1 MFYQLI
7 QNKRD
12 QWFQSSDCT
21 VRDIVDYIYRRGM
34 MRDAQVDAI
43 KTYLYLKIAC
53 GGQPLWKLFAEGKF
67 NVTDVDAEEISAEA
81 RDTMMKNP
89 AALALYQYSRQKD
102 RNGRQMAPELEQF
115 VRHHARE
122 LDGEQVLKDIFYGV
136 TYSDYLFSLP
146 MGAGK
151 TYLMAAFIYIDLY
164 FAQNEPM
171 NPIWAHNFLILAP
184 SGLKSSIIP
193 SLRSIQNFDV
203 TWLFPEATAASLKR
217 MVKFEVLDEQKS
229 AKNSN
234 LVKNP
239 NARKINQYS
248 QNGTMMGLVA
258 VTNAEKVI
266 LDRWDEN
273 CDNYKDMYSDDEM
286 RQIATANELRKTI
299 GKIPSLSIFIDE
311 VHHAS
316 DGEIKL
322 RQVVTQWATANKSF
336 CNVLGFSGTPYLEK
350 AEKVTLGGS
359 FDIKNTNITNVVYY
373 YPLIEGIDNFLKRPE
388 VKFADNGLAAIVSNG
403 VREFL
408 DKYKDTTYA
417 DGTQAKLAVYCGQ
430 IPTLE
435 EEIYPLVSEIVTEYG
450 LNPTEAVL
458 KRHKGSNSSK
468 AGGRKYPEPEGSE
481 AAFAMLDSPSS
492 KVRIVLLVQIGKEG
506 WDCKSLT
513 SVILPHEGA
522 CPKNM
527 VLQTSCRCLRQVVR
541 GEREKALIWM
551 NKWNAD
557 KLNKELKQQQN
568 ITLQEFSNKPET
580 ELRHIERHSRMDR
593 MQVPSI
599 DFYQLKVEY
608 ETQVVEEQPDTAA
621 RLADPCLLAR
631 ADATMATVQDI
642 TGKVVDYQELLRDE
656 GESLTYGWWMEKIAA
671 ESFNTLSVACL
682 RRHDAVLRTIFNAI
696 TKPVTDGGGER
707 RAEDA
712 AYDHQLIR
720 SNIRKA
726 FVPKRDYRIVEEIVP
741 DTASILSVEH
751 PAPLDVADDSR
762 FYPSQD
768 VVEKI
773 LAWDADPER
782 GDMPQE
788 VYAVVEQMRRMGMP
802 EEQVQTLLKFK
813 NMGVDTHPERNQTYH
828 YLPYRFDSNLEKD
841 YFVQGLVPLLKD
853 KRLEYYFNGDDTL
866 TEFKIRCYRNTGR
879 HWEYDGLY
887 YPDFLVLSR
896 DAEGKIDRICII
908 ETKGEGYA
916 AKFRERKDFME
927 QVFVPKNNEAFHR
940 RRFHYLYLEDTLSPE
955 KRIARTTQMINDFFQ
970 TKQD

>member
-12 QWFQSSDCT
+12 LWFQSPDCT
-21 VRDIVDYIYRRGM
+21 VRDLVDYIYQRGM
-34 MRDAQVDAI
+34 MRDAQIDAI

-53 GGQPLWKLFAEGKF
+53 QGQPLWKLFAEGKF
-67 NVTDVDAEEISAEA
+67 NITDVDAEEINVEA
-81 RDTMMKNP
+81 RDTMMQNP

-102 RNGRQMAPELEQF
+102 RNGTQIAPELEQF
-115 VRHHARE
+115 IRQHARE
-122 LDGEQVLKDIFYGV
+122 IDYEQVLKDIFYGV

-203 TWLFPEATAASLKR
+203 SWLFPEATVASLKR
-217 MVKFEVLDEQKS
+217 LVKFEVLDELKS

-239 NARKINQYS
+239 NARKINQYL
-248 QNGTMMGLVA
+248 QDGAMMGLVA

-266 LDRWDEN
+266 LDRWEENDEKVKN
-273 CDNYKDMYSDDEM
+273 AFSDDEL
-286 RQIATANELRKTI
+286 RQLTIANELRHTI

-336 CNVLGFSGTPYLEK
+336 CNVLGFSGTPYVEK

-388 VKFADNGLAAIVSNG
+388 VKLADNDMLTIVNNG
-403 VREFL
+403 VHEFL
-408 DKYKDTTYA
+408 DKYKDTVYA
-417 DGTQAKLAVYCGQ
+417 DGTCAKLAVYCGQ
-430 IPTLE
+430 IPALE

-450 LNPTEAVL
+450 LNPAEVIL
-458 KRHKGSNSSK
+458 KRHKGSSSK
-468 AGGRKYPEPEGSE
+468 KVDVKKYPEPEGSE
-481 AAFAMLDSPSS
+481 AAFTMLDSSSS
-492 KVRIVLLVQIGKEG
+492 KVRIILLVQIGKEG

-513 SVILPHEGA
+513 GVILPHEGA
-522 CPKNM
+522 CHKNM
-527 VLQTSCRCLRQVVR
+527 VLQTSCRCLRQVIR

-557 KLNKELKQQQN
+557 KLNRELKQQQN
-568 ITLQEFSNKPET
+568 ITLQEFGNKPET
-580 ELRHIERHSRMDR
+580 ELKHIERHSRMDK
-593 MQVPSI
+593 MQVPPI

-608 ETQVVEEQPDTAA
+608 EIQIVEEQPDTTE
-621 RLADPCLLAR
+621 RFTDLDLLKK
-631 ADATMATVQDI
+631 ADASMATVQDL
-642 TGKVVDYQELLRDE
+642 TGKIVDYQQLLQEE
-656 GESLTYGWWMEKIAA
+656 GECLSYHWWLEKIVE
-671 ESFNTLSVACL
+671 ESFETLSIENIL
-682 RRHDAVLRTIFNAI
+682 QYDLQLHSIFEAI
-696 TKPVTDGGGER
+696 TKPMVGGDGER
-707 RAEDA
+707 RMEDA
-712 AYDHQLIR
+712 KYDHQQIR
-720 SNIRKA
+720 ASIRKV
-726 FVPKRDYRIVEEIVP
+726 FVPKRDYTIVDEVVP
-741 DTASILSVEH
+741 ETASILSVER
-751 PAPLDVADDSR
+751 PKPLDVLDDSR
-762 FYPSQD
+762 FYPSQETMD
-768 VVEKI
+768 NI
-773 LAWDADPER
+773 LAWDANPEK
-782 GDMPQE
+782 GDIPQE
-788 VYAVVEQMRRMGMP
+788 VYDVVEKMRKMGMV
-802 EEQVQTLLKFK
+802 EEAQTLLKFK
-813 NMGVDTHPERNQTYH
+813 NIGVDTHPERNQTYH
-828 YLPYRFDSNLEKD
+828 YLPYRFDSNLEKE
-841 YFVQGLVPLLKD
+841 YFVQGLIPMMKA
-853 KRLEYYFNGDDTL
+853 KQLEYYFNGDETL
-866 TEFKIRCYRNTGR
+866 TEFKIRCYRKVGK

-896 DAEGKIDRICII
+896 DAEGKINRVCII

-916 AKFRERKDFME
+916 AKFKERKDFME
-927 QVFVPKNNEAFHR
+927 KVFVPQNNQAFR
-940 RRFHYLYLEDTLSPE
+940 RERFHYLYLKDTDSFE
-955 KRIARTTQMINDFFQ
+955 KRMVNTMKMINEFF
-970 TKQD
+970 KD

>member
-12 QWFQSSDCT
+12 LWFQSPDCT
-21 VRDIVDYIYRRGM
+21 VRDLVDYIYQRGM
-34 MRDAQVDAI
+34 MRDAQIDAI

-53 GGQPLWKLFAEGKF
+53 QGQPLWKLFAEGKF
-67 NVTDVDAEEISAEA
+67 NITDVDAEEINVEA
-81 RDTMMKNP
+81 RDTMMQNP

-102 RNGRQMAPELEQF
+102 RNGTQIAPELEQF
-115 VRHHARE
+115 IRQHARE
-122 LDGEQVLKDIFYGV
+122 IDYEQVLKDIFYGV

-203 TWLFPEATAASLKR
+203 SWLFPEATVASLKR
-217 MVKFEVLDEQKS
+217 LVKFEVLDELKS

-239 NARKINQYS
+239 NARKINQYL
-248 QNGTMMGLVA
+248 QDGAMMGLVA

-266 LDRWDEN
+266 LDRWEENDEKVKN
-273 CDNYKDMYSDDEM
+273 AFSDDEL
-286 RQIATANELRKTI
+286 RQLTIANELRHTI

-336 CNVLGFSGTPYLEK
+336 CNVLGFSGTPYVEK

-388 VKFADNGLAAIVSNG
+388 VKLADNDMLTIVNNG
-403 VREFL
+403 VHEFL
-408 DKYKDTTYA
+408 DKYKDTVYA
-417 DGTQAKLAVYCGQ
+417 DGTCAKLAVYCGQ
-430 IPTLE
+430 IPALE

-450 LNPTEAVL
+450 LNPAEVIL
-458 KRHKGSNSSK
+458 KRHKGSSSK
-468 AGGRKYPEPEGSE
+468 KVGVKKYPEPEGSE
-481 AAFAMLDSPSS
+481 AAFTMLDSSSS
-492 KVRIVLLVQIGKEG
+492 KVRIILLVQIGKEG

-513 SVILPHEGA
+513 GVILPHEGA
-522 CPKNM
+522 CHKNM
-527 VLQTSCRCLRQVVR
+527 VLQTSCRCLRQVIR

-557 KLNKELKQQQN
+557 KLNRELKQQQN
-568 ITLQEFSNKPET
+568 ITLQEFGNKPET
-580 ELRHIERHSRMDR
+580 ELKHIERHSRMDK
-593 MQVPSI
+593 MQVPPI

-608 ETQVVEEQPDTAA
+608 EIQIVEEQPDTTE
-621 RLADPCLLAR
+621 RFTDLDLLKK
-631 ADATMATVQDI
+631 ADASMATVQDL
-642 TGKVVDYQELLRDE
+642 TGKIVDYQQLLQEE
-656 GESLTYGWWMEKIAA
+656 GECLSYHWWLEKIVE
-671 ESFNTLSVACL
+671 ESFETLSIENIL
-682 RRHDAVLRTIFNAI
+682 QYDLQLHSIFEAI
-696 TKPVTDGGGER
+696 TKPMVGGDGER
-707 RAEDA
+707 RMEDA
-712 AYDHQLIR
+712 KYDHQQIR
-720 SNIRKA
+720 ASIRKV
-726 FVPKRDYRIVEEIVP
+726 FVPKRDYTIVDEVVP
-741 DTASILSVEH
+741 ETASILSVER
-751 PAPLDVADDSR
+751 PKPLDVLDDSR
-762 FYPSQD
+762 FYPSQETMD
-768 VVEKI
+768 NI
-773 LAWDADPER
+773 LAWDANPEK
-782 GDMPQE
+782 GDIPQE
-788 VYAVVEQMRRMGMP
+788 VYDVVEKMRKMGMV
-802 EEQVQTLLKFK
+802 EEAQTLLKFK
-813 NMGVDTHPERNQTYH
+813 NIGVDTHPERNQTYH
-828 YLPYRFDSNLEKD
+828 YLPYRFDSNLEKE
-841 YFVQGLVPLLKD
+841 YFVQGLIPMMKA
-853 KRLEYYFNGDDTL
+853 KQLEYYFNGDETL
-866 TEFKIRCYRNTGR
+866 TEFKIRCYRKVGK

-896 DAEGKIDRICII
+896 DAEGKIDRVCII

-916 AKFRERKDFME
+916 AKFKERKDFME
-927 QVFVPKNNEAFHR
+927 KVFVPQNNQAFR
-940 RRFHYLYLEDTLSPE
+940 RERFHYLYLKDTDSFE
-955 KRIARTTQMINDFFQ
+955 KRMVNTMKMINEFF
-970 TKQD
+970 KD

>member
-7 QNKRD
+7 QKKRD
-12 QWFQSSDCT
+12 QWFASSDCT
-21 VRDIVDYIYRRGM
+21 VRDLIDYIYQRGM
-34 MRDAQVDAI
+34 MRDAQIDAI

-53 GGQPLWKLFAEGKF
+53 EGQPLWKLFAEGKF
-67 NVTDVDAEEISAEA
+67 NITDVDVEEITAEA
-81 RDTMMKNP
+81 RNTMIQNP

-102 RNGRQMAPELEQF
+102 RNGKQIAPELEQF
-115 VRHHARE
+115 IRHHAK
-122 LDGEQVLKDIFYGV
+122 DVDYEQVLKDIFYGV

-203 TWLFPEATAASLKR
+203 TWLFPEAAAVSLKR
-217 MVKFEVLDEQKS
+217 LVKFEVLDEQKS
-229 AKNSN
+229 AKKSN
-234 LVKNP
+234 VIKNP
-239 NARKINQYS
+239 NARKVNQYLAD
-248 QNGTMMGLVA
+248 GTMMGLVA

-266 LDRWDEN
+266 LDRWEENDEKQKN
-273 CDNYKDMYSDDEM
+273 IYSEDEL
-286 RQIATANELRKTI
+286 RQQAIANELRSTI

-322 RQVVTQWATANKSF
+322 RQVVTQWATANPSF

-388 VKFADNGLAAIVSNG
+388 VKFADNDLQTIVNNG

-408 DKYKDTTYA
+408 DKYKATVYA
-417 DGTQAKLAVYCGQ
+417 DGTQAKLAIYCGQ

-450 LNPTEAVL
+450 LNPTEVLL

-468 AGGRKYPEPEGSE
+468 AGAKKYPEPEGSE
-481 AAFAMLDSPSS
+481 AAFAMLDTPSS

-513 SVILPHEGA
+513 GVILPQEGA

-527 VLQTSCRCLRQVVR
+527 VLQTSCRCLRQVTR

-568 ITLQEFSNKPET
+568 ITLQEFGNKPEQ
-580 ELRHIERHSRMDR
+580 ELKHIERHTRMDK
-593 MQVPSI
+593 MQVPPI

-608 ETQVVEEQPDTAA
+608 ETQIVEEQPDTAA
-621 RLADPCLLAR
+621 RLSDPELVVKADESIAF
-631 ADATMATVQDI
+631 VQDFAGNSI
-642 TGKVVDYQELLRDE
+642 DIQNLRREE
-656 GESLTYGWWMEKIAA
+656 GESLTFQGWLQKIIK
-671 ESFNTLSVACL
+671 ESMGMLNIEQ
-682 RRHDAVLRTIFNAI
+682 LRTYEVQLRSIFEQ
-696 TKPVTDGGGER
+696 VTL
-707 RAEDA
+707 AEEGDEECRIENME
-712 AYDHQLIR
+712 YDQCKIR
-720 SNIRKA
+720 DNVQNT
-726 FVPKRDYRIVEEIVP
+726 FVPRRDYTIVEEVVP
-741 DTASILSVEH
+741 EAASILSVEC
-751 PAPLDVADDSR
+751 PKSLDVMDDSR
-762 FYPSQD
+762 FYPSQ
-768 VVEKI
+768 ETMENI
-773 LAWDADPER
+773 LAWDADPEK

-788 VYAVVEQMRRMGMP
+788 VYDVVENMRKLGMA
-802 EEQVQTLLKFK
+802 EADVQTLLKFK

-828 YLPYRFDSNLEKD
+828 YLPYRFDSNLEKE
-841 YFVQGLVPLLKD
+841 YFVQGLIPVMKD
-853 KRLEYYFNGDDTL
+853 KQLEYYFNGDETL
-866 TEFKIRCYRNTGR
+866 TEFKIRCYRKVGK

-896 DAEGKIDRICII
+896 DAEGKIDRVCII

-916 AKFRERKDFME
+916 AKFKERKDFIE
-927 QVFVPKNNEAFHR
+927 KVFVPQNNEAFHR
-940 RRFHYLYLEDTLSPE
+940 ERFYYLYLSDSDSAE
-955 KRIARTTQMINDFFQ
+955 KRMVHTMQMIKEFF
-970 TKQD
+970 KD

>member
-12 QWFQSSDCT
+12 LWFQSPDCT
-21 VRDIVDYIYRRGM
+21 VRDLVDYIYQRGM
-34 MRDAQVDAI
+34 MRDAQIDAI

-53 GGQPLWKLFAEGKF
+53 QGQPLWKLFAEGKF
-67 NVTDVDAEEISAEA
+67 NITDVDAEEINVEA
-81 RDTMMKNP
+81 RDTMMQNP

-102 RNGRQMAPELEQF
+102 RNGTQIAPELEQF
-115 VRHHARE
+115 IRQHARE
-122 LDGEQVLKDIFYGV
+122 IDYEQVLKDIFYGV

-203 TWLFPEATAASLKR
+203 SWLFPEATVASLKR
-217 MVKFEVLDEQKS
+217 LVKFEVLDELKS

-239 NARKINQYS
+239 NARKINQYL
-248 QNGTMMGLVA
+248 QDGAMMGLVA

-266 LDRWDEN
+266 LDRWEENDEKVKN
-273 CDNYKDMYSDDEM
+273 AFSDDEL
-286 RQIATANELRKTI
+286 RQLTIANELRHTI

-336 CNVLGFSGTPYLEK
+336 CNVLGFSGTPYVEK

-388 VKFADNGLAAIVSNG
+388 VKLADNDMLTIVNNG
-403 VREFL
+403 VHEFL
-408 DKYKDTTYA
+408 DKYKDTVYA
-417 DGTQAKLAVYCGQ
+417 DGTCAKLAVYCGQ
-430 IPTLE
+430 IPALE

-450 LNPTEAVL
+450 LNPAEVIL
-458 KRHKGSNSSK
+458 KRHKGSSSK
-468 AGGRKYPEPEGSE
+468 KVGVKKYPEPEGSE
-481 AAFAMLDSPSS
+481 AAFTMLDSSSS
-492 KVRIVLLVQIGKEG
+492 KVRIILLVQIGKEG

-513 SVILPHEGA
+513 GVILPHEGA
-522 CPKNM
+522 CHKNM
-527 VLQTSCRCLRQVVR
+527 VLQTSCRCLRQVIR

-557 KLNKELKQQQN
+557 KLNRELKQQQN
-568 ITLQEFSNKPET
+568 ITLQEFGNKPET
-580 ELRHIERHSRMDR
+580 ELKHIERHSRMDK
-593 MQVPSI
+593 MQVPPI

-608 ETQVVEEQPDTAA
+608 EIQIVEEQPDTTE
-621 RLADPCLLAR
+621 RFTDLDLLKK
-631 ADATMATVQDI
+631 ADASMATVQDL
-642 TGKVVDYQELLRDE
+642 TGKIVDYQQLLQEE
-656 GESLTYGWWMEKIAA
+656 GECLSYHWWLEKIVE
-671 ESFNTLSVACL
+671 ESFETLSIENIL
-682 RRHDAVLRTIFNAI
+682 QYDLQLHSIFEAI
-696 TKPVTDGGGER
+696 TKPMVGGDGER
-707 RAEDA
+707 RMEDA
-712 AYDHQLIR
+712 KYDHQQIR
-720 SNIRKA
+720 ASIRKV
-726 FVPKRDYRIVEEIVP
+726 FVPKRDYTIVDEVVP
-741 DTASILSVEH
+741 ETASILSVER
-751 PAPLDVADDSR
+751 PKPLDVLDDSR
-762 FYPSQD
+762 FYPSQKTMD
-768 VVEKI
+768 NI
-773 LAWDADPER
+773 LAWDANPEK
-782 GDMPQE
+782 GDIPQE
-788 VYAVVEQMRRMGMP
+788 VYDVVEKMRKMGMV
-802 EEQVQTLLKFK
+802 EEAQTLLKFK
-813 NMGVDTHPERNQTYH
+813 NIGVDTHPERNQTYH
-828 YLPYRFDSNLEKD
+828 YLPYRFDSNLEKE
-841 YFVQGLVPLLKD
+841 YFVQGLIPMMKA
-853 KRLEYYFNGDDTL
+853 KQLEYYFNGDETL
-866 TEFKIRCYRNTGR
+866 TEFKIRCYRKVGK

-896 DAEGKIDRICII
+896 DAEGKIDRVCII

-916 AKFRERKDFME
+916 AKFKERKDFME
-927 QVFVPKNNEAFHR
+927 KVFVPQNNQAFR
-940 RRFHYLYLEDTLSPE
+940 RERFHYLYLKDTDSFE
-955 KRIARTTQMINDFFQ
+955 KRMVNTMKMINEFF
-970 TKQD
+970 KD

>member
-12 QWFQSSDCT
+12 LWFQSPDCT
-21 VRDIVDYIYRRGM
+21 VRDLVDYIYQRGM
-34 MRDAQVDAI
+34 MRDAQIDAI

-53 GGQPLWKLFAEGKF
+53 QGQPLWKLFAEGKF
-67 NVTDVDAEEISAEA
+67 NITDVDAEEINVEA
-81 RDTMMKNP
+81 RDTMMQNP

-102 RNGRQMAPELEQF
+102 RNGTQIAPELEQF
-115 VRHHARE
+115 IRQHARE
-122 LDGEQVLKDIFYGV
+122 IDYEQVLKDIFYGV

-203 TWLFPEATAASLKR
+203 SWLFPEATVASLKR
-217 MVKFEVLDEQKS
+217 LVKFEVLDELKS

-239 NARKINQYS
+239 NARKINQYL
-248 QNGTMMGLVA
+248 QDGAMMGLVA

-266 LDRWDEN
+266 LDRWEENDEKVKN
-273 CDNYKDMYSDDEM
+273 AFSDDEL
-286 RQIATANELRKTI
+286 RQLTIANELRHTI

-336 CNVLGFSGTPYLEK
+336 CNVLGFSGTPYVEK

-388 VKFADNGLAAIVSNG
+388 VKLADNDMLTIVNNG
-403 VREFL
+403 VHEFL
-408 DKYKDTTYA
+408 DKYKDTVYA
-417 DGTQAKLAVYCGQ
+417 DGTCAKLAVYCGQ
-430 IPTLE
+430 IPALE

-450 LNPTEAVL
+450 LNPAEVIL
-458 KRHKGSNSSK
+458 KRHKGSSSK
-468 AGGRKYPEPEGSE
+468 KVGVKKYPEPEGSE
-481 AAFAMLDSPSS
+481 AAFTMLDSSSS
-492 KVRIVLLVQIGKEG
+492 KVRIILLVQIGKEG

-513 SVILPHEGA
+513 GVILPHEGA
-522 CPKNM
+522 CHKNM
-527 VLQTSCRCLRQVVR
+527 VLQTSCRCLRQVIR

-557 KLNKELKQQQN
+557 KLNRELKQQQN
-568 ITLQEFSNKPET
+568 ITLQEFGNKPET
-580 ELRHIERHSRMDR
+580 ELKHIERHSRMDK
-593 MQVPSI
+593 MQVPPI

-608 ETQVVEEQPDTAA
+608 EIQIVEEQPDTTEKFTN
-621 RLADPCLLAR
+621 LDLLKK
-631 ADATMATVQDI
+631 ADASMATVQDL
-642 TGKVVDYQELLRDE
+642 TGKIVDYQQLLQEE
-656 GESLTYGWWMEKIAA
+656 GECLSYHWWLEKIVE
-671 ESFNTLSVACL
+671 ESFETLSIENIL
-682 RRHDAVLRTIFNAI
+682 QYDLQLHSIFEAI
-696 TKPVTDGGGER
+696 TKPMVGGDGER
-707 RAEDA
+707 RMEDA
-712 AYDHQLIR
+712 KYDHQQIR
-720 SNIRKA
+720 ASIRKV
-726 FVPKRDYRIVEEIVP
+726 FVPKRDYTIVDEVVP
-741 DTASILSVEH
+741 ETASILSVER
-751 PAPLDVADDSR
+751 PKPLDVLDDSR
-762 FYPSQD
+762 FYPSQETMD
-768 VVEKI
+768 NI
-773 LAWDADPER
+773 LAWDANPEK
-782 GDMPQE
+782 GDIPQE
-788 VYAVVEQMRRMGMP
+788 VYDVVEKMRKMGMV
-802 EEQVQTLLKFK
+802 EEAQTLLKFK
-813 NMGVDTHPERNQTYH
+813 NIGVDTHPERNQTYH
-828 YLPYRFDSNLEKD
+828 YLPYRFDSNLEKE
-841 YFVQGLVPLLKD
+841 YFVQGLIPMMKA
-853 KRLEYYFNGDDTL
+853 KQLEYYFNGDETL
-866 TEFKIRCYRNTGR
+866 TEFKIRCYRKVGK

-896 DAEGKIDRICII
+896 DAEGKIDRVCII

-916 AKFRERKDFME
+916 AKFKERKDFME
-927 QVFVPKNNEAFHR
+927 KVFVPQNNQAFR
-940 RRFHYLYLEDTLSPE
+940 RERFHYLYLKDTDSFE
-955 KRIARTTQMINDFFQ
+955 KRMVNTMKMINEFF
-970 TKQD
+970 KD

>member
-12 QWFQSSDCT
+12 LWFQSPDCT
-21 VRDIVDYIYRRGM
+21 VRDLVDYIYQRGM
-34 MRDAQVDAI
+34 MRDAQIDAI

-53 GGQPLWKLFAEGKF
+53 LGQPLWKLFAEGKF
-67 NVTDVDAEEISAEA
+67 NITDVDAEEINIEA
-81 RDTMMKNP
+81 RDTMMQNP

-102 RNGRQMAPELEQF
+102 RNGTQIAPELEQLI
-115 VRHHARE
+115 RQHARE
-122 LDGEQVLKDIFYGV
+122 IDYEQVLKDIFYGV

-203 TWLFPEATAASLKR
+203 SWLFPEATVASLKR
-217 MVKFEVLDEQKS
+217 LVKFEVLDELKS

-239 NARKINQYS
+239 NARKINQYL
-248 QNGTMMGLVA
+248 QDGAMMGLVA

-266 LDRWDEN
+266 LDRWEENDEKVKN
-273 CDNYKDMYSDDEM
+273 AFSDDEL
-286 RQIATANELRKTI
+286 RQLTIANELRHTI

-336 CNVLGFSGTPYLEK
+336 CNVLGFSGTPYVEK

-388 VKFADNGLAAIVSNG
+388 VKFADNDMLTIVNNG
-403 VREFL
+403 VHEFL
-408 DKYKDTTYA
+408 DKYKDTVYA
-417 DGTQAKLAVYCGQ
+417 DGTCAKLAVYCGQ
-430 IPTLE
+430 IPALE

-450 LNPTEAVL
+450 LNPAEVIL
-458 KRHKGSNSSK
+458 KRHKGSSSK
-468 AGGRKYPEPEGSE
+468 KVGVKKYPEPEGSE
-481 AAFAMLDSPSS
+481 AAFTMLDSSSS
-492 KVRIVLLVQIGKEG
+492 KVRIILLVQIGKEG

-513 SVILPHEGA
+513 GVILPHEGA
-522 CPKNM
+522 CHKNM
-527 VLQTSCRCLRQVVR
+527 VLQTSCRCLRQVIR

-557 KLNKELKQQQN
+557 KLNRELKQQQN
-568 ITLQEFSNKPET
+568 ITLQEFGNKPET
-580 ELRHIERHSRMDR
+580 ELKHIERHSRMDK
-593 MQVPSI
+593 MQVPPI

-608 ETQVVEEQPDTAA
+608 EIQIVEEQPDTTE
-621 RLADPCLLAR
+621 RFTDLDLLKK
-631 ADATMATVQDI
+631 ADASMATVQDL
-642 TGKVVDYQELLRDE
+642 TGKIVDYQQLLQEE
-656 GESLTYGWWMEKIAA
+656 GECLSYHWWLEKIVE
-671 ESFNTLSVACL
+671 ESFETLSIENIL
-682 RRHDAVLRTIFNAI
+682 QYDLQLHSIFEAI
-696 TKPVTDGGGER
+696 TKPMVGGDGER
-707 RAEDA
+707 RMEDA
-712 AYDHQLIR
+712 KYDHQQIR
-720 SNIRKA
+720 ASIRKV
-726 FVPKRDYRIVEEIVP
+726 FVPKRDYTIVDEVVP
-741 DTASILSVEH
+741 ETASILSVER
-751 PAPLDVADDSR
+751 PKPLDVLDDSR
-762 FYPSQD
+762 FYPSQETMD
-768 VVEKI
+768 NI
-773 LAWDADPER
+773 LAWDANPEK
-782 GDMPQE
+782 GDIPQE
-788 VYAVVEQMRRMGMP
+788 VYDVVEKMRKMGMV
-802 EEQVQTLLKFK
+802 EEAQTLLKFK
-813 NMGVDTHPERNQTYH
+813 NIGVDTHPERNQTYH
-828 YLPYRFDSNLEKD
+828 YLPYRFDSNLEKE
-841 YFVQGLVPLLKD
+841 YFVQGLIPMMKD
-853 KRLEYYFNGDDTL
+853 KQLEYYFNGDETL
-866 TEFKIRCYRNTGR
+866 TEFKIRCYRKVGK

-896 DAEGKIDRICII
+896 DAEGKIDRVCII

-916 AKFRERKDFME
+916 AKFKERKDFME
-927 QVFVPKNNEAFHR
+927 KVFVPQNNQAFR
-940 RRFHYLYLEDTLSPE
+940 RERFHYLYLKDTDSVE
-955 KRIARTTQMINDFFQ
+955 KRMVNTMKMINEFF
-970 TKQD
+970 KD

>member
-12 QWFQSSDCT
+12 LWFQSPDCT
-21 VRDIVDYIYRRGM
+21 VRDLVDYIYQRGM
-34 MRDAQVDAI
+34 MRDAQIDAI

-53 GGQPLWKLFAEGKF
+53 QGQPLWKLFAEGKF
-67 NVTDVDAEEISAEA
+67 NITDVDAEEINVEA
-81 RDTMMKNP
+81 RDTMMQNP

-102 RNGRQMAPELEQF
+102 RNGTQIAPELEQF
-115 VRHHARE
+115 IRQHARE
-122 LDGEQVLKDIFYGV
+122 IDYEQVLKDIFYGV

-203 TWLFPEATAASLKR
+203 SWLFPEATVASLKR
-217 MVKFEVLDEQKS
+217 LVKFEVLDELKS

-239 NARKINQYS
+239 NARKINQYL
-248 QNGTMMGLVA
+248 QDGAMMGLVA

-266 LDRWDEN
+266 LDRWEENDEKVKN
-273 CDNYKDMYSDDEM
+273 AFSDDEL
-286 RQIATANELRKTI
+286 RQLTIANELRHTI

-336 CNVLGFSGTPYLEK
+336 CNVLGFSGTPYVEK

-388 VKFADNGLAAIVSNG
+388 VKLADNDMLTIVNNG
-403 VREFL
+403 VHEFL
-408 DKYKDTTYA
+408 DKYKDTVYA
-417 DGTQAKLAVYCGQ
+417 DGTCAKLAVYCGQ
-430 IPTLE
+430 IPALE

-450 LNPTEAVL
+450 LNPAEVIL
-458 KRHKGSNSSK
+458 KRHKGSSSK
-468 AGGRKYPEPEGSE
+468 KVGVKKYPEPEGSE
-481 AAFAMLDSPSS
+481 AAFTMLDSSSS
-492 KVRIVLLVQIGKEG
+492 KVRIILLVQIGKEG

-513 SVILPHEGA
+513 GVILPHEGA
-522 CPKNM
+522 CHKNM
-527 VLQTSCRCLRQVVR
+527 VLQTSCRCLRQVIR

-557 KLNKELKQQQN
+557 KLNRELKQQQN
-568 ITLQEFSNKPET
+568 ITLQEFGNKPET
-580 ELRHIERHSRMDR
+580 ELKHIERHSRMDK
-593 MQVPSI
+593 MQVPPI

-608 ETQVVEEQPDTAA
+608 EIQIVEEQPDTTE
-621 RLADPCLLAR
+621 RFTDLDLLKK
-631 ADATMATVQDI
+631 ADASMATVQDL
-642 TGKVVDYQELLRDE
+642 TGKIVDYQQLLQEE
-656 GESLTYGWWMEKIAA
+656 GECLSYHWWLEKIVE
-671 ESFNTLSVACL
+671 ESFETLSIENIL
-682 RRHDAVLRTIFNAI
+682 QYDLQLHSIFEAI
-696 TKPVTDGGGER
+696 TKPMVGGDGER
-707 RAEDA
+707 RMEDA
-712 AYDHQLIR
+712 KYDHQQIR
-720 SNIRKA
+720 ASIRKV
-726 FVPKRDYRIVEEIVP
+726 FVPKRDYTIVDEVVP
-741 DTASILSVEH
+741 ETASILSVER
-751 PAPLDVADDSR
+751 PKPLDVLDDSR
-762 FYPSQD
+762 FYPSQETMD
-768 VVEKI
+768 NI
-773 LAWDADPER
+773 LAWDANPEK
-782 GDMPQE
+782 GDIPQE
-788 VYAVVEQMRRMGMP
+788 VYDVVEKMRKMGMV
-802 EEQVQTLLKFK
+802 EEAQTLLKFK
-813 NMGVDTHPERNQTYH
+813 NIGVDTHPERNQTYH
-828 YLPYRFDSNLEKD
+828 YLPYRFDSNLEKE
-841 YFVQGLVPLLKD
+841 YFVQGLIPMMKA
-853 KRLEYYFNGDDTL
+853 KQLEYYFNGDETL
-866 TEFKIRCYRNTGR
+866 TEFKIRCYRKVGK

-896 DAEGKIDRICII
+896 DAEGKIDRVCII

-916 AKFRERKDFME
+916 AKFKERKDFME
-927 QVFVPKNNEAFHR
+927 KVFVPQNNQAFR
-940 RRFHYLYLEDTLSPE
+940 RKRFHYLYLKDTDSFE
-955 KRIARTTQMINDFFQ
+955 KRMVNTMKMINEFF
-970 TKQD
+970 KD

>member
-12 QWFQSSDCT
+12 LWFQSPDCT
-21 VRDIVDYIYRRGM
+21 VRDLVDYIYQRGM
-34 MRDAQVDAI
+34 MRDAQIDAI

-53 GGQPLWKLFAEGKF
+53 QGQPLWKLFAEGKF
-67 NVTDVDAEEISAEA
+67 NITDVDAEEINVEA
-81 RDTMMKNP
+81 RDTMMQNP

-102 RNGRQMAPELEQF
+102 RNGTQIAPELEQLI
-115 VRHHARE
+115 RQHARE
-122 LDGEQVLKDIFYGV
+122 IDYEQVLKDIFYGV

-203 TWLFPEATAASLKR
+203 SWLFPEATVASLKR
-217 MVKFEVLDEQKS
+217 LVKFEVLDELKS

-239 NARKINQYS
+239 NARKINQYL
-248 QNGTMMGLVA
+248 QDGAMMGLVA

-266 LDRWDEN
+266 LDRWEENDEKVKN
-273 CDNYKDMYSDDEM
+273 AFSDDEL
-286 RQIATANELRKTI
+286 RQLTIANELRHTI

-336 CNVLGFSGTPYLEK
+336 CNVLGFSGTPYVEK

-388 VKFADNGLAAIVSNG
+388 VKFADNDMLTIVNNG
-403 VREFL
+403 VHEFL
-408 DKYKDTTYA
+408 NKYKDTVYA
-417 DGTQAKLAVYCGQ
+417 DGTCAKLAVYCGQ
-430 IPTLE
+430 IPALE

-450 LNPTEAVL
+450 LNPAEVIL
-458 KRHKGSNSSK
+458 KRHKGSSSK
-468 AGGRKYPEPEGSE
+468 KVGVKKYPEPEGSE
-481 AAFAMLDSPSS
+481 AAFTMLDSSSS
-492 KVRIVLLVQIGKEG
+492 KVRIILLVQIGKEG

-513 SVILPHEGA
+513 GVILPHEGA
-522 CPKNM
+522 CHKNM
-527 VLQTSCRCLRQVVR
+527 VLQTSCRCLRQVIR

-557 KLNKELKQQQN
+557 KLNRELKQQQN
-568 ITLQEFSNKPET
+568 ITLQEFGNKPET
-580 ELRHIERHSRMDR
+580 ELKHIERHSRMDK
-593 MQVPSI
+593 MQVPPI

-608 ETQVVEEQPDTAA
+608 EIQIVEEQPDTTE
-621 RLADPCLLAR
+621 RFTDLDLLKK
-631 ADATMATVQDI
+631 ADASMATVQDL
-642 TGKVVDYQELLRDE
+642 TGKIVDYQQLLQEE
-656 GESLTYGWWMEKIAA
+656 GECLSYHWWLEKIVE
-671 ESFNTLSVACL
+671 ESFETLSIENIL
-682 RRHDAVLRTIFNAI
+682 QYDLQLHSIFEAI
-696 TKPVTDGGGER
+696 TKPMVGGDGER
-707 RAEDA
+707 RMEDA
-712 AYDHQLIR
+712 KYDHQQIR
-720 SNIRKA
+720 ASIRKV
-726 FVPKRDYRIVEEIVP
+726 FVPKRDYTIVDEVVP
-741 DTASILSVEH
+741 ETASILSVER
-751 PAPLDVADDSR
+751 PKPLDVLDDSR
-762 FYPSQD
+762 FYPSQETMD
-768 VVEKI
+768 NI
-773 LAWDADPER
+773 LAWDANPEK
-782 GDMPQE
+782 GDIPQE
-788 VYAVVEQMRRMGMP
+788 VYDVVEKMRKMGMV
-802 EEQVQTLLKFK
+802 EEAQTLLKFK
-813 NMGVDTHPERNQTYH
+813 NIGVDTHPERNQTYH
-828 YLPYRFDSNLEKD
+828 YLPYRFDSNLEKE
-841 YFVQGLVPLLKD
+841 YFVQGLIPMMKD
-853 KRLEYYFNGDDTL
+853 KQLEYYFNGDETL
-866 TEFKIRCYRNTGR
+866 TEFKIRCYRKVGK

-896 DAEGKIDRICII
+896 DAEGKIDRVCII

-916 AKFRERKDFME
+916 AKFKERKDFME
-927 QVFVPKNNEAFHR
+927 KVFVPQNNQAFR
-940 RRFHYLYLEDTLSPE
+940 RERFHYLYLKDTDSVE
-955 KRIARTTQMINDFFQ
+955 KRMVNTMKMINEFF
-970 TKQD
+970 KD

>member
-12 QWFQSSDCT
+12 LWFQSPDCT
-21 VRDIVDYIYRRGM
+21 VRDLVDYIYQRGM
-34 MRDAQVDAI
+34 MRDAQIDAI

-53 GGQPLWKLFAEGKF
+53 QGQPLWKLFAEGKF
-67 NVTDVDAEEISAEA
+67 NVTDVDAEEINVEA
-81 RDTMMKNP
+81 RDTMMQNP

-102 RNGRQMAPELEQF
+102 RNGTQIAPELEQF
-115 VRHHARE
+115 IRQHARE
-122 LDGEQVLKDIFYGV
+122 IDYEQVLKDIFYGV

-203 TWLFPEATAASLKR
+203 SWLFPEATVASLKR
-217 MVKFEVLDEQKS
+217 LVKFEVLDELKS

-239 NARKINQYS
+239 NARKINQYL
-248 QNGTMMGLVA
+248 QDGAMMGLVA

-266 LDRWDEN
+266 LDRWEENDEKVKN
-273 CDNYKDMYSDDEM
+273 AFSDDEL
-286 RQIATANELRKTI
+286 RQLTIANELRHTI

-336 CNVLGFSGTPYLEK
+336 CNVLGFSGTPYVEK

-388 VKFADNGLAAIVSNG
+388 VKLADNDMLTIVNNG
-403 VREFL
+403 VHEFL
-408 DKYKDTTYA
+408 DKYKDTVYA
-417 DGTQAKLAVYCGQ
+417 DGTCAKLAVYCGQ
-430 IPTLE
+430 IPALE

-450 LNPTEAVL
+450 LNPAEVIL
-458 KRHKGSNSSK
+458 KRHKGSSSK
-468 AGGRKYPEPEGSE
+468 KVGVKKYPEPEGSE
-481 AAFAMLDSPSS
+481 AAFTMLDSSSS
-492 KVRIVLLVQIGKEG
+492 KVRIILLVQIGKEG

-513 SVILPHEGA
+513 GVILPHEGA
-522 CPKNM
+522 CHKNM
-527 VLQTSCRCLRQVVR
+527 VLQTSCRCLRQVIR

-557 KLNKELKQQQN
+557 KLNRELKQQQN
-568 ITLQEFSNKPET
+568 ITLQEFGNKPET
-580 ELRHIERHSRMDR
+580 ELKHIERHSRMDK
-593 MQVPSI
+593 MQVPPI

-608 ETQVVEEQPDTAA
+608 EIQIVEEQPDTTE
-621 RLADPCLLAR
+621 RFTDLDLLKK
-631 ADATMATVQDI
+631 ADASMATVQDL
-642 TGKVVDYQELLRDE
+642 TGKIVDYQQLLQEE
-656 GESLTYGWWMEKIAA
+656 GECLSYHWWLEKIVE
-671 ESFNTLSVACL
+671 ESFETLSIENIL
-682 RRHDAVLRTIFNAI
+682 QYDLQLHSIFEAI
-696 TKPVTDGGGER
+696 TKPMVGGDGER
-707 RAEDA
+707 RMEDA
-712 AYDHQLIR
+712 KYDHQQIR
-720 SNIRKA
+720 ASIRKV
-726 FVPKRDYRIVEEIVP
+726 FVPKRDYTIVDEVVP
-741 DTASILSVEH
+741 ETASILSVER
-751 PAPLDVADDSR
+751 PKPLDVLDDSR
-762 FYPSQD
+762 FYPSQETMD
-768 VVEKI
+768 NI
-773 LAWDADPER
+773 LAWDANPEK
-782 GDMPQE
+782 GDIPQE
-788 VYAVVEQMRRMGMP
+788 VYDVVEKMRKMGMV
-802 EEQVQTLLKFK
+802 EEAQTLLKFK
-813 NMGVDTHPERNQTYH
+813 NIGVDTHPERNQTYH
-828 YLPYRFDSNLEKD
+828 YLPYRFDSNLEKE
-841 YFVQGLVPLLKD
+841 YFVQGLIPMMKA
-853 KRLEYYFNGDDTL
+853 KQLEYYFNGDETL
-866 TEFKIRCYRNTGR
+866 TEFKIRCYRKVGK

-896 DAEGKIDRICII
+896 DVEGKIDRVCII

-916 AKFRERKDFME
+916 AKFKERKDFME
-927 QVFVPKNNEAFHR
+927 KVFVPQNNQAFR
-940 RRFHYLYLEDTLSPE
+940 RERFHYLYLKDTDSFE
-955 KRIARTTQMINDFFQ
+955 KRMVNTMKMINEFF
-970 TKQD
+970 KD